1 MAHNLKLSDHFSR
14 DDFACTCGRCHKEFR
29 MSLGLVGIV
38 EHLQHRF
45 KQKVTINRAYVCEE
59 YGKSLFASN
68 KDYHHMGKAVDIS
81 IANIPLEDIFKEVE
95 AMPEVTGIG
104 FIPQTQQIHIDLR
117 DKDREIWLEER
128 DEKLTLSPQKRQ
140 QYNLN

>member
-1 MAHNLKLSDHFSR
+1 
-14 DDFACTCGRCHKEFR
+14 

-45 KQKVTINRAYVCEE
+45 QNPVVIHRGYICEE
-59 YGKSLFASN
+59 HSKALFANN

-81 IANIPLEDIFKEVE
+81 IANTPLEDIFKEVE

-104 FIPQTQQIHIDLR
+104 FIPQLQQIHIDLR

-128 DEKLTLSPQKRQ
+128 DEKVPLSPSKRQ
-140 QYNLN
+140 QYNLS